1 MDVGSGSRTMPL
13 PPPLTHDGQ
22 RMTLPRLLS
31 ATALPPLFLLLLVG
45 ATQVTPP
52 AEPPTAEP
60 SAPTAETLVPDA
72 GGADAGVAEAEAS
85 GDAGVLLGLEPP
97 TPVPSREKDPPMG
110 HLRSLSAKQDVLSR
124 VKKDGKGHWV
134 VPGEHGDV
142 PLTIDPVLQSQIH
155 GILTQYQVPH
165 AAVVVLEP
173 STGRVLAM
181 TEHTQA
187 QPDFRGLATRAVF
200 PAASIF
206 KLVTGSALL
215 EAGLTPQAETCFHGG
230 GKRRISARELED
242 SASDNQCHSLA
253 DAMGK
258 SANVIFAKLTQ
269 RYLSPEALK
278 RAAARFHFNREIAFP
293 VPMDVSLAA
302 VPEGDEFR
310 FAQTGAGFGD
320 VYLSPLHG
328 ALLAAVAANGGVW
341 KDPVLFEP
349 AADAPPPVGEQV
361 LSPEVARDLTKM
373 MEATVANGTAR
384 RVFHERGMGVPGA
397 VGKTGTLA
405 DNKPFRDY
413 SWFVGFAPKDHP
425 RLAVAAVIV
434 NEPLWRIRAAWLG
447 REALRLGMARLPKEV
462 APPATPASK
471 EEPAVAKEEPA
482 VAPEGTPA
490 QQDDEEAPE
499 QMPVAAEG
507 APASVPPTEPAAP
520 PAPATAQDT
529 KSALS
534 QP

>member
-1 MDVGSGSRTMPL
+1 
-13 PPPLTHDGQ
+13 
-22 RMTLPRLLS
+22 MTLPRTLAATLLV
-31 ATALPPLFLLLLVG
+31 PLLFLLVG
-45 ATQVTPP
+45 ADESPP
-52 AEPPTAEP
+52 APGAAGPGAEL
-60 SAPTAETLVPDA
+60 ALADAGTPDA
-72 GGADAGVAEAEAS
+72 GSATEAS
-85 GDAGVLLGLEPP
+85 LDTDAGVLLGLVPP
-97 TPVPSREKDPPMG
+97 VPVPSREKDPPMG
-110 HLRSLSAKQDVLSR
+110 HLRSLPAKQDVLAR
-124 VKKDGKGHWV
+124 AKKDARGKLV
-134 VPGEHGDV
+134 VRTEEGERT
-142 PLTIDPVLQSQIH
+142 LTIDPTLQAQITA
-155 GILTQYQVPH
+155 ILTQYQVPH

-181 TEHTQA
+181 AEHSQA
-187 QPDFRGLATRAVF
+187 QPDMRGLATRAVF

-206 KLVTGSALL
+206 KIVTGSALL

-230 GKRRISARELED
+230 KRRLSEKLLED
-242 SASDNQCHSLA
+242 SSSDGQCHSLA

-269 RYLSPEALK
+269 RYLSPAALQ
-278 RAAARFHFNREIAFP
+278 RAAARFHFNRPIAFP
-293 VPMDVSLAA
+293 VPTDVSLAA

-349 AADAPPPVGEQV
+349 GDEALPPAPVEQV
-361 LSPEVARDLTKM
+361 LSPEVARGLTAM
-373 MEATVANGTAR
+373 MEATVTHGTAR

-405 DNKPFRDY
+405 DRTPFRDY
-413 SWFVGFAPKDHP
+413 SWFVGFAPKEHP

-447 REALRLGMARLPKEV
+447 REALRLGMARLPPDTT
-462 APPATPASK
+462 APPTPATPEPVPAPSEDEP
-471 EEPAVAKEEPA
+471 EEL
-482 VAPEGTPA
+482 
-490 QQDDEEAPE
+490 
-499 QMPVAAEG
+499 PVATGETPPSEGQAPTAE
-507 APASVPPTEPAAP
+507 
-520 PAPATAQDT
+520 DT